1 LVWKLVLVNTTSSGT
16 ASFGLETGA
25 GEHHKNSAGTA
36 SFCLET
42 GAGEHRQFW
51 T

>member
-25 GEHHKNSAGTA
+25 GEHH
-36 SFCLET
+36 
-42 GAGEHRQFW
+42 QFW
-51 T
+51 NCIIWFGNWYW